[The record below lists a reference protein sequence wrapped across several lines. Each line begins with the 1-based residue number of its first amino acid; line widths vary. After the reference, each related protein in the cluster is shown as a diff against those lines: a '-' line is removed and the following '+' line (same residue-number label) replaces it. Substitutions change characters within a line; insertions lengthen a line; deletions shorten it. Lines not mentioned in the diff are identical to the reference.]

1 MRRPAIARS
10 REAGCTTAP
19 FTELASQ
26 HGANTAPPSSRGIM
40 RKPAIVTT
48 VAAVAAAAAL
58 LLSGCVAG
66 EGSAAAPAATD
77 KAAVTK
83 GGTLNIDFAT
93 YNPLSL
99 VIKKEGWLEK
109 ALKKQDITVNWV
121 QSAGSNKA
129 NEALRS
135 GAIDVGST
143 AGSAA
148 LLARSNGSPIQAI
161 DIFSQP
167 EWSAIVVGANSKITS
182 VKELKGKQIAAT
194 KGTDPYFFLLQAL
207 EANGLSANDVTIQNL
222 QHADGWAA
230 LQNGSV
236 DAWSGLDP
244 IMANAQKSGAKLIY
258 RNVAFNTYGFLNATE
273 SFLSSK
279 PDVAQTVV
287 NTYEYARAWALK
299 HPDDTAK
306 ILSDVAGIDPSVAS
320 TVITERTNLDVSP
333 IPGAAQLKVLKKVG
347 PIFVASGDVKSQS
360 DIDAALK
367 TLLNPTF
374 VKKADPSAIGG

>member
-1 MRRPAIARS
+1 
-10 REAGCTTAP
+10 
-19 FTELASQ
+19 
-26 HGANTAPPSSRGIM
+26 M
-40 RKPAIVTT
+40 RKPTIITAA
-48 VAAVAAAAAL
+48 AAVAAAAAL

-66 EGSAAAPAATD
+66 EGSAAEPASTSTTG
-77 KAAVTK
+77 VTQ

-109 ALKKQDITVNWV
+109 ALAKQKITVNWV

-148 LLARSNGSPIQAI
+148 LLARSNGSPIKTI
-161 DIFSQP
+161 DIYSQP
-167 EWSAIVVGANSKITS
+167 EWSAIVVGPNSTVTS
-182 VKELKGKQIAAT
+182 VKQLKGKQIAAT
-194 KGTDPYFFLLQAL
+194 KGTDPYFFLLQSL

-244 IMANAQKSGAKLIY
+244 IMANAEKSGAKLIY

-287 NTYEYARAWALK
+287 NTYEHAREWAQK
-299 HPDDTAK
+299 HPEETAK
-306 ILSDVAGIDPSVAS
+306 VLSDVAGIDPSVAK

-347 PIFVASGDVKSQS
+347 PIFVQSGDVKSQS
-360 DIDAALK
+360 DIDTALK
-367 TLLNPTF
+367 TLLEPRF

>member
-1 MRRPAIARS
+1 
-10 REAGCTTAP
+10 
-19 FTELASQ
+19 
-26 HGANTAPPSSRGIM
+26 M
-40 RKPAIVTT
+40 RKPAIIST
-48 VAAVAAAAAL
+48 VAAIAAAASL

-66 EGSAAAPAATD
+66 EGSAAAPAASSTD
-77 KAAVTK
+77 AVTK

-135 GAIDVGST
+135 GAVDVGST

-148 LLARSNGSPIQAI
+148 LLARANGSPIQTI

-167 EWSAIVVGANSKITS
+167 EWSAIVVGPSSSITS

-244 IMANAQKSGAKLIY
+244 IMANAEKSGAKLIY

-299 HPDDTAK
+299 NPDETAK

-320 TVITERTNLDVSP
+320 KVITERTNLDVSP
-333 IPGAAQLKVLKKVG
+333 IPGDAQLKVLKKVG
-347 PIFVASGDVKSQS
+347 PIFVESGDVKSQS

-367 TLLNPTF
+367 TLLDPTF

>member
-1 MRRPAIARS
+1 MRRTP
-10 REAGCTTAP
+10 T
-19 FTELASQ
+19 
-26 HGANTAPPSSRGIM
+26 
-40 RKPAIVTT
+40 IVT
-48 VAAVAAAAAL
+48 ALAAAAAATAL
-58 LLSGCVAG
+58 LLTGCVAG
-66 EGSAAAPAATD
+66 EGSAAEPKSTSGSSG
-77 KAAVTK
+77 VTQ

-148 LLARSNGSPIQAI
+148 LLARSNGSPIKTI

-167 EWSAIVVGANSKITS
+167 EWSAIVVGPNSDITS
-182 VKELKGKQIAAT
+182 VEQLKGKQVAAT
-194 KGTDPYFFLLQAL
+194 KGTDPYFFLLQSL
-207 EANGLSANDVTIQNL
+207 EANGLSADDVTIQNL

-244 IMANAQKSGAKLIY
+244 IMANAEKSGAKLIY
-258 RNVAFNTYGFLNATE
+258 RNVSFNTYGFLNATE
-273 SFLSSK
+273 TFVKQK

-287 NTYEYARAWALK
+287 NTYEYARAWAQE
-299 HPDDTAK
+299 HPEETAQ
-306 ILSDVAGIDPSVAS
+306 ILSDVAGIDKEVAT

-333 IPGAAQLKVLKKVG
+333 IPGDAQLKVLKKVG
-347 PIFVASGDVKSQS
+347 PIFVQSGDVASQS
-360 DIDAALK
+360 DIDKALD
-367 TLLNPTF
+367 TLLDPSF
-374 VKKADPSAIGG
+374 VKKADPSAIG